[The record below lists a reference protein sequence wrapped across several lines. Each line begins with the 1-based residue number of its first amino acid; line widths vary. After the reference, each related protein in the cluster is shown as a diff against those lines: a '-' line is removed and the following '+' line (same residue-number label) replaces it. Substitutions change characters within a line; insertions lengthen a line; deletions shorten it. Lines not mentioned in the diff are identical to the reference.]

1 MTDALKNL
9 SNDSGA
15 DKRVKKK
22 LLIVLGSWR
31 EQYKDDPSMANVA
44 GLYKHCRGE
53 GRRIDQ
59 QEMSNL
65 MGLNLS
71 EEEKKR
77 IEKQEAKKQ
86 AKLEKAQRRKKEE
99 EDRHNKKRV
108 PFDFEKVNS
117 AVVVQSEKKPD
128 YHSQEKPKV
137 LSSIVVASQ
146 ASSNLVNAITV
157 SFQRICTYI
166 LKRTNLRSL

>member
-31 EQYKDDPSMANVA
+31 EQYKDDPSMSNVA

-53 GRRIDQ
+53 GRRIEQ
-59 QEMSNL
+59 QEMANL
-65 MGLNLS
+65 VGLNVS
-71 EEEKKR
+71 EEEKR
-77 IEKQEAKKQ
+77 RTEKQEAKKK
-86 AKLEKAQRRKKEE
+86 AKLERAKKE

-108 PFDFEKVNS
+108 PFDFEKVNP
-117 AVVVQSEKKPD
+117 VVIAQSEKKPD
-128 YHSQEKPKV
+128 YHSQDKPKV
-137 LSSIVVASQ
+137 LSSIVEASQ

-157 SFQRICTYI
+157 SLQQICTYI
-166 LKRTNLRSL
+166 LKQTNLRSL

>member
-44 GLYKHCRGE
+44 GLYKYCRGE
-53 GRRIDQ
+53 GRRVDHQ
-59 QEMSNL
+59 DLSDL
-65 MGLNLS
+65 MGLSLS
-71 EEEKKR
+71 EDEKR
-77 IEKQEAKKQ
+77 RREKQEAKKK
-86 AKLEKAQRRKKEE
+86 AKLERGQRGKKEE
-99 EDRHNKKRV
+99 EDKHNKKRV
-108 PFDFEKVNS
+108 PFDFEKVSS
-117 AVVVQSEKKPD
+117 AVVAQSKKPD
-128 YHSQEKPKV
+128 YRPQDKPKV
-137 LSSIVVASQ
+137 LSSIVEASQ

-157 SFQRICTYI
+157 SFQQSCIYI
-166 LKRTNLRSL
+166 LKRTNFRSL